1 MIHLRLTVPHRLV
14 DPVLALLQDDDAVV
28 HVVRLPGV
36 VLDPPGDAIF
46 CDVPKE
52 QASVV
57 VHELRELGLAGE
69 GGIVLETGGIDVDD
83 RAARAERRAPG
94 APADAVLW
102 EDVEAQSGEAAEVS
116 WAFVLFMALGA
127 VLATVAL
134 AQNSSVLMV
143 GAMVV
148 GPEFGPIAA
157 ACVALVNRRGRLA
170 ARSAAALAVGLPLA
184 VLVAYL
190 VTVFGRAVGLLPQR
204 FAGVAHGL
212 ASTIA
217 SPDGFTVLVALVAGA
232 AGLLS
237 LTTAKSGAIVGV
249 LVSVTTLPA
258 AANVGLALAY
268 GDGHGALGSLAQLAL
283 NVAMMFVAGV
293 ATLLAQRAAY
303 RRRLHREARRVGS
316 AVAEKPTA

>member
-1 MIHLRLTVPHRLV
+1 MIHLRLTVPERLV
-14 DPVLALLQDDDAVV
+14 DRVVPLLRRDDNVV
-28 HVVRLPGV
+28 HLVHLPGV
-36 VLDPPGDAIF
+36 VLDPPGDAVF

-52 QASVV
+52 HASVV
-57 VHELRELGLAGE
+57 VHDLRALGLAGE
-69 GGIVLETGGIDVDD
+69 GGIVLDPGSIDVDA
-83 RAARAERRAPG
+83 RAARAERDAPG

-157 ACVALVNRRGRLA
+157 ACVALVDGRGRLA
-170 ARSAAALAVGLPLA
+170 GRSAAALALGLPLA
-184 VLVAYL
+184 VVVALV
-190 VTVFGRAVGLLPQR
+190 VTLLSRAVGLMPDR

-217 SPDGFTVLVALVAGA
+217 SPDGFTAVVALVAGA

-268 GDGHGALGSLAQLAL
+268 GDG
-283 NVAMMFVAGV
+283 
-293 ATLLAQRAAY
+293 
-303 RRRLHREARRVGS
+303 
-316 AVAEKPTA
+316 